1 MNFLKK
7 KILFISI
14 LVGLTMS
21 SIVTAASGKPVIGI
35 GEITSTVGGN
45 PASFQTML
53 ETAISQTNKFD
64 LIERSRMDDILG
76 EQALSAGGIVQGGSG
91 QIGGLG
97 GVDYLI
103 YGSITKLGK
112 DSNAVAIGG
121 IVGGGQKAVMSV
133 DVRVVDAT
141 TGSIRISKTVE
152 DSAKTGSAFAMEG
165 LAIGGEQADPL
176 GDVQRKTA
184 ETVAAMIAMEIFPL
198 KIINVSKGQAYVNY
212 GPPSVKKG
220 RFYKVVEL
228 GEGFMDPD
236 TGEMLGQDELYIGA
250 IEITDAKSKYSIG
263 TILEGKVE
271 RGQIAFSMSEKEG
284 KKLKLAAK
292 KRASAAKKKLS
303 ALKKKCKKKPSL
315 SGCEQFD

>member
-1 MNFLKK
+1 
-7 KILFISI
+7 
-14 LVGLTMS
+14 
-21 SIVTAASGKPVIGI
+21 
-35 GEITSTVGGN
+35 
-45 PASFQTML
+45 ML
-53 ETAISQTNKFD
+53 ETAISQTNKFE
-64 LIERSRMDDILG
+64 LMERSRMDDVLG
-76 EQALSAGGIVQGGSG
+76 EQALSAGGLTQGSG

-97 GVDYLI
+97 GIDYLI
-103 YGSITKLGK
+103 YGSITKLGTT
-112 DSNAVAIGG
+112 SNAVAIGG
-121 IVGGGQKAVMSV
+121 IGGGGQKAEMSV
-133 DVRVVDAT
+133 DIRVVDVT

-152 DSAKTGSAFAMEG
+152 DSAKSGSAFAMEG
-165 LAIGGEQADPL
+165 LAVGGEEADPL

-184 ETVAAMIAMEIFPL
+184 NKVASMIAIEIFPL
-198 KIINVSKGQAYVNY
+198 KVINVSKGQAYVNY
-212 GPPSVKKG
+212 GPPAVKKG

-271 RGQIAFSMSEKEG
+271 RGQIAFSMSEKAG